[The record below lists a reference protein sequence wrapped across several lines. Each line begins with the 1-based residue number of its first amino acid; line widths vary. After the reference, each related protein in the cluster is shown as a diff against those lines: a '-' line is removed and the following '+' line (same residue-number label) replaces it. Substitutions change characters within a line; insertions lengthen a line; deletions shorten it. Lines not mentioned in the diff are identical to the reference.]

1 MSQAELKALLQQL
14 HDELSR
20 TDSLDA
26 DAQALLGT
34 VVQDIQDVLGDEA
47 QDDSSQSLV
56 DRLKDATGDFEE
68 DHPKLTEAVGQVIDA
83 LSRLGI

>member
-1 MSQAELKALLQQL
+1 MSQADLKTLLQQL

-20 TDSLDA
+20 TDTLDS

-34 VVQDIQDVLGDEA
+34 VVQDIQAVLGDEA
-47 QDDSSQSLV
+47 QDDTPQGLV
-56 DRLKDATGDFEE
+56 DRLKDATDDFEE
-68 DHPKLTEAVGQVIDA
+68 EHPKLTEAVGQVIDA